1 MQLKNIK
8 ISNSG
13 NLKFFSD
20 SAPKYIIVAGGV
32 MSGVGKGVTT
42 ASIGKILQEYGY
54 KVTAIKIDPY
64 LNYDAGTLR
73 PTEHGEV
80 WVTDDGGEIDQ
91 DLGTYERFL
100 NKDIPKRNNITTGQ
114 VYKSVIDRE
123 RQGEYLG
130 QTVQFIPHIPDEI
143 KKRIKEASGNF
154 DFVLI
159 EVGGTIGDYEN
170 IPFLFALKSLERDVG
185 KENLSYVLVTYL
197 PIPSHIEEMKT
208 KPTQQAIRL
217 LSESGI
223 FPDFIICRAKKPLD
237 VIRKKKIETYANISS
252 EHVISEPD
260 IETVYQ
266 IPLDLEKEKLGE
278 KILKEFGMKPKISP
292 NWAEWKKLV
301 GGILNPKKTIKVAI
315 VGKYIDIGD
324 YNLADSY
331 ISINQALTHA
341 GASLSIGVEINWLDS
356 KMFEE
361 DAKALSGLKNYDGI
375 IVPGGFGA
383 SGVEGKINAINY
395 ARVHKIPYLGLC
407 YGLQLA
413 VIEFARNVCNLK
425 DAHTTEVNPKTSFPV
440 IDVQPAQREILEK
453 GMYGGTM
460 RLGVYAAIMKDKS
473 QILKLYQ
480 ETGRLKDDEKRISEL
495 MRDKSQAF
503 RIGLLEKG
511 KKVVLERHRHR
522 YEVNPKYVDLIEK
535 NGMVFSGYYE
545 RFDKTKLMEYIEI
558 CGQSF
563 RGTQGHPEFKSR
575 LGNPSPLFYGFVRD
589 VLKYQESK

>member
-1 MQLKNIK
+1 MV
-8 ISNSG
+8 
-13 NLKFFSD
+13 
-20 SAPKYIIVAGGV
+20 KYIVVAGGV

-42 ASIGKILQEYGY
+42 ASIGKILQEHGFR
-54 KVTAIKIDPY
+54 VTAIKIDPY

-100 NKDIPKRNNITTGQ
+100 DIDIPKKNNMTTGQ
-114 VYKSVIDRE
+114 IYKNVIDRE
-123 RQGEYLG
+123 RRGEYLG

-143 KKRIKEASGNF
+143 KSRIKAASNDF
-154 DFVLI
+154 DFVLV

-170 IPFLFALKSLERDVG
+170 IPFLFALKSLEREVG
-185 KENLSYVLVTYL
+185 KQNLSYILVTYL

-237 VIRKKKIETYANISS
+237 TPRKKKIETYANIIS

-266 IPLDLEKEKLGE
+266 IPIDLEKEKLGE
-278 KILKEFGMKPKISP
+278 KILKEFSMKSRQQPK
-292 NWAEWKKLV
+292 WDRWKKLV
-301 GGILNPKKTIKVAI
+301 ESILNPKRTIKVAI

-331 ISINQALTHA
+331 ISINQSLLHA
-341 GASLSIGVEINWLDS
+341 GASLNAGVEIDWLDS
-356 KMFEE
+356 KNFEASRKNLN
-361 DAKALSGLKNYDGI
+361 DLKNYDGI
-375 IVPGGFGA
+375 IVPGGFGS

-395 ARVHKIPYLGLC
+395 ARINKIPYLGLC

-413 VIEFARNVCNLK
+413 VVEFARNVCNLK
-425 DAHTTEVNPKTSFPV
+425 DANTTEVNPRTSAPV
-440 IDVQPAQREILEK
+440 IDVQPAQKEILEK
-453 GMYGGTM
+453 NMFGGTM
-460 RLGVYAAIMKDKS
+460 RLGAYAAILNEKS
-473 QILKLYQ
+473 QISKLYE
-480 ETGRLKDDEKRISEL
+480 ETGRLKEDEARIKEL
-495 MRDKSQAF
+495 MKDKTQAF
-503 RIGLLEKG
+503 RLGIIAKN
-511 KKVVLERHRHR
+511 KSMVLERHRHR
-522 YEVNPKYVDLIEK
+522 YEVNPKYINLLEK
-535 NGMVFSGYYE
+535 NGLVFSGYYE
-545 RFDKTKLMEYIEI
+545 RFDKTRLMEYIELP
-558 CGQSF
+558 GQSF

-575 LGNPSPLFYGFVRD
+575 LGNPSPLFYGFVKD
-589 VLKYQESK
+589 CLK